1 MQTQNHF
8 MPGKGARLERRGAV
22 IWQRGLLLLLCL
34 AFFAQLAC
42 GSVHLSLTSDEPPHF
57 AHGYVMLT
65 TGDTWALAEHR
76 HPPLSNVWGAWPL
89 WLQPER
95 PDPRSVPSWGQ
106 DFVLFVRALWPQLG
120 PVERLAFVTRY
131 PQMLLGLL
139 LLALVYRWARERA
152 GHIGGLL
159 AAAVMAF
166 DPTMIA
172 HAQLNTTDIG
182 MALCAFACLY
192 LTLKR
197 SRGLAWLR
205 YVGIGAT
212 LGATLAAKGSGVL
225 LVPVVAVVL
234 LWEAWE
240 MANGKWQ
247 MANGEWRMARPAL
260 RGRNPK
266 SKIRNAVA
274 CFLLSGL
281 IVLMVSFVILWGS
294 YGFRLD
300 RLPGSPLRLP
310 LVAHVEMTRIIMA
323 ESARTA
329 FLWGEV
335 REGGWWWYFPSAFLL
350 KTPIP
355 ILILLGWSLFTTLTR
370 IKNRKLEIY
379 NLLFWLFPALYVAVS
394 MRSGMN
400 IGYRHLLPAFPFLYV
415 GIGNL
420 GVRSMEY
427 GVGSKGQEAR
437 GRNHELRIT
446 NHAPH
451 LTPYSLLLTSYFL
464 LFAWL
469 IIGTLRVY
477 PFALAYFNELA
488 GGPRNGYRYL
498 VDSNVDW
505 GQSFKALRTW
515 MDETGTDAVGLSYY
529 TWVDPAVY
537 GVRYYPLP
545 PAQGVGPLFARRYDP
560 APGVYA
566 ISATP
571 LQGVMVAD
579 RDLYAWFRHREPVA
593 QPGYGLLVYDVAPR
607 AVEPQWLAQCTVPV
621 APLTAAA
628 IVDGLGR
635 DDLRVIPFDCTQSWL
650 YPGGGS
656 APGWY
661 AIHGEMARS
670 DDAFLRAQLTG
681 ARLSYEQRRPG
692 ALPPFTLYEQPAGA
706 LLAAPADAPVAFGAL
721 TFLRYTVAESQALS
735 PGTSFAIETWWRVEA
750 IPERSLSLMLHM
762 VGPGGQPVIVGDG
775 LGVLREVWQVGD
787 VLVQRHALP
796 IPPDAPAGAYTP
808 HVGVY
813 WHDSLERWTVSA
825 GAQIG
830 QDHLVLPAITIK

>member
-1 MQTQNHF
+1 MQGRRAQS
-8 MPGKGARLERRGAV
+8 GRSVAALWRRGFV
-22 IWQRGLLLLLCL
+22 LLLSLV
-34 AFFAQLAC
+34 FFAQLAC

-57 AHGYVMLT
+57 VHGYTMLT

-76 HPPLSNVWGAWPL
+76 HPPLLNVWGAWPL
-89 WLQPER
+89 LLQPER
-95 PDPRSVPSWGQ
+95 PEPRAVPAWGT
-106 DFVLFVRALWPQLG
+106 DFVLYVRALWPQLG

-152 GHIGGLL
+152 GCVGGLL
-159 AAAVMAF
+159 AVAVMAF

-182 MALCAFACLY
+182 MTLFAFACLY

-197 SRGLAWLR
+197 SRGIAWLR
-205 YVGIGAT
+205 LVGIGVT

-225 LVPVVAVVL
+225 LAPVVGIVL

-240 MANGKWQ
+240 MANGEWQ
-247 MANGEWRMARPAL
+247 MANGEWQMANSTVGVQNL
-260 RGRNPK
+260 K
-266 SKIRNAVA
+266 SKIQNAA
-274 CFLLSGL
+274 RHFLLSGL
-281 IVLMVSFVILWGS
+281 VVLIVSFVVLWGS
-294 YGFRLD
+294 YGFRLEP
-300 RLPGSPLRLP
+300 LPGSTLRLP
-310 LVAHVEMTRIIMA
+310 LVAHVQMTRVIMA

-335 REGGWWWYFPSAFLL
+335 REGGWWWYFPAAFLL

-355 ILILLGWSLFTTLTR
+355 ILLLLPGSLLVSASKIRNLKSKIDNPKSR
-370 IKNRKLEIY
+370 IG
-379 NLLFWLFPALYVAVS
+379 NLLFWFFPVLYVAVS
-394 MRSGMN
+394 IRSGMN
-400 IGYRHLLPAFPFLYV
+400 IGYRHLLPVFPFLYV
-415 GIGNL
+415 GIGAQMAN
-420 GVRSMEY
+420 
-427 GVGSKGQEAR
+427 SKWRMANGIS
-437 GRNHELRIT
+437 RNT
-446 NHAPH
+446 PHASRLPPYS
-451 LTPYSLLLTSYFL
+451 LLFTPYSLLFTSYSL
-464 LFAWL
+464 LLIWL
-469 IIGTLRVY
+469 IIGTLHVY
-477 PFALAYFNELA
+477 PFAIAYFNELA

-505 GQSFKALRTW
+505 GQSFKALKTW
-515 MDETGTDAVGLSYY
+515 MDETGTDEVGLSYY

-537 GVRYYPLP
+537 GVRYRPLP
-545 PAQGVGPLFARRYDP
+545 PAQGAGPLFAQRFDP

-571 LQGVMVAD
+571 LQGVMVVE
-579 RDLYAWFRHREPVA
+579 RDLYDWFRHREPVA

-607 AVEPQWLAQCTVPV
+607 AAEPQWLAQCAAPV
-621 APLTAAA
+621 APLTTEA
-628 IVDGLGR
+628 IVDGFGR
-635 DDLRVIPFDCTQSWL
+635 GDLRVISFDCTQSWL

-661 AIHGEMARS
+661 ALHGEMVRS
-670 DDAFLRAQLTG
+670 DDAFVRAQLSG

-692 ALPPFTLYEQPAGA
+692 ALPPFALYEQPAGA
-706 LLAAPADAPVAFGAL
+706 LLAGPDDAPVAFGAL

-735 PGTSFAIETWWRVEA
+735 PGTSFDIETWWRVEA
-750 IPERSLSLMLHM
+750 VPERPLSLMLHL

-775 LGVLREVWQVGD
+775 LGVPRELWQVGD

-796 IPPDAPAGAYTP
+796 IPPDAPGGAYMP

-813 WHDSLERWTVSA
+813 WLDTMERWTVRA
-825 GAQIG
+825 GSQTG
-830 QDHLVLPAITIK
+830 QDHIVLPAMMIK